1 MRLGNS
7 IISGDIAGT
16 STAEQGRS
24 AAPPS
29 PRTSFNFTRT
39 LDAAVDYLRVQIRN
53 IKHETNATADD
64 NDPKIVLSNFQVKIN
79 GTVDSSF
86 NFVSSNTQSDP
97 TPYFHPTFY
106 SSTSIGAED
115 TVYGSWPLTTAITIY
130 QDTTVSAGAA
140 NATITLSGDISVTS
154 GSTTGQ
160 EYSPA
165 TQGEGAI
172 VQFEFNNT
180 SNSKDRMQVFIDPD
194 VQTSVMNGTG
204 TATKTIVS

>member
-1 MRLGNS
+1 
-7 IISGDIAGT
+7 
-16 STAEQGRS
+16 
-24 AAPPS
+24 
-29 PRTSFNFTRT
+29 RTSFNFTRT
-39 LDAAVDYLRVQIRN
+39 LDAGVVFLRVQIRN

-79 GTVDSSF
+79 GTADSSF
-86 NFVSSNTQSDP
+86 NFVSGSVQSDP

-115 TVYGSWPLTTAITIY
+115 TVYGSWPLTSAITIY
-130 QDTTVSAGAA
+130 QDSTVSAGAA

-160 EYSPA
+160 EYSPG
-165 TQGEGAI
+165 TGGEGAV

-180 SNSKDRMQVFIDPD
+180 SSSKDRMQVFIDPD
-194 VQTSVMNGTG
+194 VTT
-204 TATKTIVS
+204 